1 MAVRSLS
8 RLGLF
13 IVAGLLTFASAQAQ
27 SAPTPSQSQKQ
38 AVQADTLH
46 FARIAAGFGCP
57 KPAWADV
64 NNGVLTM
71 EYVPDNE
78 DLRSWKNIVTV
89 KITPIPDGVPRA
101 AAANYYVEKILTVL
115 RAARKIEQLVEERY
129 SGDNARAAWFVYTM
143 GEGEKREHS
152 VGAIMLF
159 GPGELRFPGQRW
171 SVVMLQRQQRGERL
185 DDAWITLS
193 KRMFMGPF
201 EKKA

>member
-27 SAPTPSQSQKQ
+27 SAPAPSESQKQ

-89 KITPIPDGVPRA
+89 KITPIPRVPRA
-101 AAANYYVEKILTVL
+101 AAANYYVEKLLTVL

-129 SGDNARAAWFVYTM
+129 SGDNASAAWFVYTM
-143 GEGEKREHS
+143 GEGDKREHS

-193 KRMFMGPF
+193 KRMGTF

>member
-8 RLGLF
+8 RLSPF
-13 IVAGLLTFASAQAQ
+13 IVAGLLTFASGQAQ
-27 SAPTPSQSQKQ
+27 PAPAPSEPQKQ
-38 AVQADTLH
+38 AVQADILN

-64 NNGVLTM
+64 NNGVLTI

-89 KITPIPDGVPRA
+89 KITPIPRVPRA
-101 AAANYYVEKILTVL
+101 AAANYHVGKILTVL
-115 RAARKIEQLVEERY
+115 RAARNIEQLVEERY
-129 SGDNARAAWFVYTM
+129 SDDNARAAWFVYTM
-143 GEGEKREHS
+143 GEGDKREHS

-193 KRMFMGPF
+193 KRMGTF